1 VDNILLILLPL
12 VELTISNTATTTT
25 SGRLL
30 ILPLLNFCYYCD
42 AKLVLSL
49 KYCITLQIMC
59 ECMQPFTDASE
70 VRIEFDTAGARHSY
84 ALRLP
89 VVATSFMEPAPL
101 SADDFA
107 QRWQVTLLP
116 HTSIT

>member
-1 VDNILLILLPL
+1 
-12 VELTISNTATTTT
+12 
-25 SGRLL
+25 
-30 ILPLLNFCYYCD
+30 
-42 AKLVLSL
+42 
-49 KYCITLQIMC
+49 MC

-70 VRIEFDTAGARHSY
+70 VRIEFETAGARHSY

-107 QRWQVTLLP
+107 QRWQVPCPSQNFNDLNIETVRKFSRVCMFGP
-116 HTSIT
+116 AV

>member
-1 VDNILLILLPL
+1 
-12 VELTISNTATTTT
+12 
-25 SGRLL
+25 
-30 ILPLLNFCYYCD
+30 
-42 AKLVLSL
+42 
-49 KYCITLQIMC
+49 MC

-70 VRIEFDTAGARHSY
+70 VRIEFDTAGGARKSY

-107 QRWQVTLLP
+107 QRWQVIRP
-116 HTSIT
+116 SHTSIT